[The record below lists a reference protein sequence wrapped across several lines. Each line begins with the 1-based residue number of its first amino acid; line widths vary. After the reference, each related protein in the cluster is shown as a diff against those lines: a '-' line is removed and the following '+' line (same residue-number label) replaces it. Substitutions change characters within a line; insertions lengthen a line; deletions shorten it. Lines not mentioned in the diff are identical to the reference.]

1 VALREIGA
9 TLKLDGEKE
18 FRKGMDDAARGL
30 RVLDSELKASSA
42 AFAGNERSLESLTAK
57 GKLFESKVAQQK
69 KVVEAL
75 SRAVKESGQMYGE
88 ASAKTDGY
96 KIKLNNATAAL
107 AKMERELKQNSQAI
121 QGLGRDTDTAAS
133 KMEKLKR
140 SAQQMADSLQ
150 NTGDK
155 LTGYGRSMS
164 MYVTAPIV
172 AAGSLSFKA
181 AAELED
187 AMGATDQIF
196 KDSSDAMKAWAKDLE
211 SYYGIARGEAVE
223 YSNMMGT
230 MLINIG
236 GLTEEEAAKQAQTL
250 IMLAGDLTAMYGGT
264 TADAVRALTGAL
276 KGNNTMLDNYG
287 MAANDA
293 LIKTKAVEMGLI
305 KEGGA
310 MELVTKQAATLA
322 LIMEQSGAAQGQAAR
337 EAEGSSGAMR
347 AFRTEMKNLSESFG
361 EDLLPTITP
370 FISKLN
376 ELIKSFSELSP
387 ATQKTI
393 IATAGF
399 AAALGPAMT
408 VAGNL
413 MKVTGGLIKLFTKF
427 GGFTKI
433 LTSAAGFVAKFG
445 GTLLNLATR
454 IGPLVIQFAA
464 RLGPMIA
471 GLSGPI
477 GIAVAAVVA
486 LIAIFKKLWD
496 TSPKFRNWVRG
507 LADSLQ
513 NGLKGAINAVVDQL
527 NWLIE
532 KINKLPGIEIN
543 TVGKMTKSSGTT
555 GWADFRQLPGN
566 AAGTPFW
573 RGGLTWVG
581 ERGPELLDIPRG
593 SQIYNNQESRAIA
606 NQTLTVGG
614 VIRVEGV
621 NDMNQLV
628 GVAQL
633 VAREIEQ
640 GDRRLAGRVRVMPS
654 MA

>member
-1 VALREIGA
+1 
-9 TLKLDGEKE
+9 
-18 FRKGMDDAARGL
+18 M
-30 RVLDSELKASSA
+30 
-42 AFAGNERSLESLTAK
+42 
-57 GKLFESKVAQQK
+57 
-69 KVVEAL
+69 VEAL

-107 AKMERELKQNSQAI
+107 AKMERELKQNGQAI

-133 KMEKLKR
+133 KMDKLKR

-164 MYVTAPIV
+164 MYVTAPVV

-211 SYYGIARGEAVE
+211 SYYGIARGEALE

-250 IMLAGDLTAMYGGT
+250 IKLAGDLTAMYGGT

-347 AFRTEMKNLSESFG
+347 AFSTEMKNLSESFG
-361 EDLLPTITP
+361 EHLLPTITP

-387 ATQKTI
+387 ATQKNHHCDSWFC
-393 IATAGF
+393 GR
-399 AAALGPAMT
+399 
-408 VAGNL
+408 
-413 MKVTGGLIKLFTKF
+413 
-427 GGFTKI
+427 
-433 LTSAAGFVAKFG
+433 
-445 GTLLNLATR
+445 TR
-454 IGPLVIQFAA
+454 PRYDGSRQFDE
-464 RLGPMIA
+464 GY
-471 GLSGPI
+471 
-477 GIAVAAVVA
+477 
-486 LIAIFKKLWD
+486 W
-496 TSPKFRNWVRG
+496 W
-507 LADSLQ
+507 
-513 NGLKGAINAVVDQL
+513 IN
-527 NWLIE
+527 
-532 KINKLPGIEIN
+532 
-543 TVGKMTKSSGTT
+543 
-555 GWADFRQLPGN
+555 
-566 AAGTPFW
+566 
-573 RGGLTWVG
+573 
-581 ERGPELLDIPRG
+581 
-593 SQIYNNQESRAIA
+593 
-606 NQTLTVGG
+606 
-614 VIRVEGV
+614 
-621 NDMNQLV
+621 
-628 GVAQL
+628 
-633 VAREIEQ
+633 
-640 GDRRLAGRVRVMPS
+640 
-654 MA
+654 